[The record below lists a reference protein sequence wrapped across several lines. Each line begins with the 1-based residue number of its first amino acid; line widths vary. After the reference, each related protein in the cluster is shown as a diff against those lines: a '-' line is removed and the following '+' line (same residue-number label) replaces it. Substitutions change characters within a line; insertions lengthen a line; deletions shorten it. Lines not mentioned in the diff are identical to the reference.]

1 MAVLKWKWLQWLLG
15 VSGDEIPADADVRL
29 AWTNLPQSWRVF
41 LMLFVVAAAIYAVVW
56 VYRKDAARLSTRQRR
71 LLCGLRV
78 AVVVVL
84 ALIALGPAIAHTHL
98 KILQP
103 VVVVLRDSSQS
114 MATVDRL
121 IAGGKQSRAE
131 VVNRLFEQ
139 DDRAL
144 LSELQKRGQLRVLDF
159 AESVRSVEVRTE
171 GSASDQETDGRGVR
185 STAVLPKLNPTGPG
199 TNLLH
204 ALTEGLSERLTAAVV
219 LFTDGQ
225 HTDRSTGKDDL
236 LAVAGQAKLKG
247 VPFLIVGVGDPN
259 RPRNVQAS
267 DVYAD
272 AQAWKDDPFELQ
284 AVVRSEG
291 FGGEPIRVELVEQ
304 SMADGSDKA
313 ASEQVV
319 EARDVTLPA
328 DGGQTRLSFS
338 HTPKTAG
345 RFGFVLRISPL
356 VGESATDDNQSHAPA
371 QVKVIDDKARI
382 LLVSGKPHWDYRFVR
397 QVLEREKSIELSCW
411 LQTLDPSRSQ
421 EGDKTI
427 RKLPRTKEELFEYDV
442 VLLMDPDPREFD
454 DVWLKLLQEFVGEHA
469 GGLLYLSGPSFTSQ
483 FVTGSRTSEIRP
495 LLPVRFGDVA
505 ATDVSSLLESNDREW
520 AMSVVDANLDH
531 PLMRFHAEQQRSLDV
546 WKVLPGILWS
556 FPIKDA
562 VPAAS
567 VMLSHSD
574 PVLMQASGPRP
585 LLVSGQY
592 GAGRTIFVGFDGTWR
607 WRQTGRNAEYFNRFW
622 VQTARYLIES
632 RSMAGKRRGTIET
645 DRTRYEVGDRIS
657 VIARLNDAIFKPLEL
672 PEVAGQLETPGGAP
686 VPVQL
691 RAVANQP
698 GRYEAAVTAQ
708 QTGRHTLR
716 VDFNES
722 NGIGSPHVETTF
734 SISPPSIETERI
746 WQDQV
751 LLTELATASGGRY
764 FSVDEVAQLP
774 GLIPARQ
781 QSIVIQGKPVPLWD
795 TSRMLLLVV
804 ALLAAEWALRK
815 RFKLL

>member
-1 MAVLKWKWLQWLLG
+1 MSVLKWNWLQRLLG
-15 VSGDEIPADADVRL
+15 VNGDEIPADADVRL

-56 VYRKDAARLSTRQRR
+56 VYRKDAGRLSTQQRR
-71 LLCGLRV
+71 LLTGLRI
-78 AVVVVL
+78 AVVCVL
-84 ALIALGPAIAHTHL
+84 ALIALGPAIAHSHL
-98 KILQP
+98 KVLQP

-114 MATVDRL
+114 MATVDRS
-121 IAGGKQSRAE
+121 ANTKRSRADII
-131 VVNRLFEQ
+131 NRLFEQ
-139 DDRAL
+139 DDHAL
-144 LSELQKRGQLRVLDF
+144 LRELQKRGQLRVLDF
-159 AESVRSVEVRTE
+159 AESVRSVEVK
-171 GSASDQETDGRGVR
+171 SETGEATDETSGRSGR
-185 STAVLPKLNPTGPG
+185 PTIVLPNLDPTGPG

-219 LFTDGQ
+219 VFTDGQ
-225 HTDRSTGKDDL
+225 HTDRGTGKDDL

-247 VPFLIVGVGDPN
+247 VPLLIVGVGDPN
-259 RPRNVQAS
+259 RPRNVQAG

-291 FGGEPIRVELVEQ
+291 FGGESVRVELVEQ
-304 SMADGSDKA
+304 SIEDGSDKA

-356 VGESATDDNQSHAPA
+356 GGESSTDDNQSHAPA

-411 LQTLDPSRSQ
+411 LQTLDEARSQ

-427 RKLPRTKEELFEYDV
+427 RKLPRSKEELFEYDV

-483 FVTGSRTSEIRP
+483 FVTSPRTSEIRP

-505 ATDVSSLLESNDREW
+505 ATDVSSLLETNDREW

-531 PLMRFHAEQQRSLDV
+531 PLMRFHPEQNRSLDV
-546 WKVLPGILWS
+546 WKTLPGILWS

-574 PVLMQASGPRP
+574 PALMQVSGPRP
-585 LLVSGQY
+585 LLVAGQY
-592 GAGRTIFVGFDGTWR
+592 GAGRTVFVAFDGTWR
-607 WRQTGRNAEYFNRFW
+607 WRQAGRNAEYFNRFW

-632 RSMAGKRRGTIET
+632 RTMAGKRRGTIET

-657 VIARLNDAIFKPLEL
+657 VIARLNDAVFKPLEL
-672 PEVAGQLETPGGAP
+672 PEIAGRLESPGATP

-716 VDFNES
+716 VDFNETS
-722 NGIGSPHVETTF
+722 GSAAPHVETTF

-746 WQDQV
+746 WQDQA

-764 FSVDEVAQLP
+764 FSIDQVAELP